1 MNADN
6 LMNSLEFI
14 DDTLLEAA
22 ADSMRKRK
30 RPLPWKSLTALAA
43 CLALVAGLFVYNLSP
58 VPVYPNALFSAKQL
72 GAMLPSYK
80 GAATNNYV
88 TEAFPKASMLNVPSL
103 PWTTS
108 LNVYRFNGAEPT
120 AAEVEE
126 LMARVYPKLEKLY
139 GKDIPIGQVEQTKT
153 GYAHSNNYD
162 YISETRFGDW
172 WARGYNSR
180 NSLNISWGNIAGTPL
195 VLNGI
200 TLKAHYSQTDE
211 QIINGLSPA
220 VSHLEETFGLTLS
233 EYKISKSYST
243 SNGYLN
249 YMQVWLYDEDSVL
262 DRTLAKYAD
271 KPPIYCSGDSI
282 CLEFWPYY
290 TGDSETIYCKMIR
303 YEASMQNRHE
313 IYAQCRMITL
323 PEAQML
329 LAKGYV
335 FAPHACKLCMKEQD
349 SVDFTF
355 CDRIT
360 LKYVYGDYENQ
371 RIGVP
376 FYVFYK
382 RIDSN
387 KDGIVLYAKTM
398 VPAIEVS
405 GLEEYFAEQEKQHDL
420 Y

>member
-14 DDTLLEAA
+14 DDSLLETA

-43 CLALVAGLFVYNLSP
+43 CLALVAGLFAYNLSP

-80 GAATNNYV
+80 GAATNNYE

-180 NSLNISWGNIAGTPL
+180 NSLSVSWGNIAGAPL

-211 QIINGLSPA
+211 QIINDLSPA
-220 VSHLEETFGLTLS
+220 ISHLEKTFGLTLS

-271 KPPIYCSGDSI
+271 KPPIYCSGFDLSGI
-282 CLEFWPYY
+282 LALLHRSFRNH
-290 TGDSETIYCKMIR
+290 IL
-303 YEASMQNRHE
+303 QNDPLR
-313 IYAQCRMITL
+313 
-323 PEAQML
+323 
-329 LAKGYV
+329 G
-335 FAPHACKLCMKEQD
+335 
-349 SVDFTF
+349 
-355 CDRIT
+355 
-360 LKYVYGDYENQ
+360 
-371 RIGVP
+371 
-376 FYVFYK
+376 
-382 RIDSN
+382 
-387 KDGIVLYAKTM
+387 LYAKSPRNLCP
-398 VPAIEVS
+398 VQNDHPAGSANAAGQRLCFRSPRLQAVYEGAGQR
-405 GLEEYFAEQEKQHDL
+405 GLHLLRQNHFEICL
-420 Y
+420 RRL